1 MSMSNEIKKEIIE
14 IVKEIGEMTL
24 EENTYILYYDKLVKY
39 FNGNKE
45 MANKVLVW
53 LRMNNMIIDHQFDTR
68 IRYVNLIPI
77 KITKELYIVKI
88 S

>member
-1 MSMSNEIKKEIIE
+1 MSMSEEIKREIIE

-39 FNGNKE
+39 FNGNTE
-45 MANKVLVW
+45 MANKVLIW
-53 LRMNNMIIDHQFDTR
+53 LRMNNMIAEHELETK
-68 IRYVNLIPI
+68 I
-77 KITKELYIVKI
+77 KGKLRITKELYIVKI

>member
-39 FNGNKE
+39 FNGNTE

-53 LRMNNMIIDHQFDTR
+53 LRMNNMIAEHKLETR
-68 IRYVNLIPI
+68 IKKQLR
-77 KITKELYIVKI
+77 ITKELYIVKI